1 MGMGKSR
8 NLIWN
13 IMPMQ
18 LNVNLI
24 MYLHYLELPLSG
36 SLLKSKMHYMWGGGK
51 KDDAFLQLFLIS
63 SICRC
68 LDYAGF
74 ISYTFSS
81 SALQESLNVETLFS
95 ALFNEVVHFV
105 SLYLLQ
111 VTFPT
116 KPCPQQAPCH
126 GSRASSAMPTIPAF
140 DTQPPG
146 NLQES
151 LETSTIPC
159 KLTPTAE
166 DFEITL

>member
-1 MGMGKSR
+1 MHFWSQR
-8 NLIWN
+8 CIIWEKN
-13 IMPMQ
+13 KTRRIM
-18 LNVNLI
+18 V
-24 MYLHYLELPLSG
+24 
-36 SLLKSKMHYMWGGGK
+36 LLGK
-51 KDDAFLQLFLIS
+51 KSFFATFPDIITLCQ
-63 SICRC
+63 C

-74 ISYTFSS
+74 IAYTFSS

-95 ALFNEVVHFV
+95 AFFNEVVHFV

-116 KPCPQQAPCH
+116 KPCRQQAPCP
-126 GSRASSAMPTIPAF
+126 GSRASSAMPTIPAS
-140 DTQPPG
+140 DTQPLG

-159 KLTPTAE
+159 KLLPTAE